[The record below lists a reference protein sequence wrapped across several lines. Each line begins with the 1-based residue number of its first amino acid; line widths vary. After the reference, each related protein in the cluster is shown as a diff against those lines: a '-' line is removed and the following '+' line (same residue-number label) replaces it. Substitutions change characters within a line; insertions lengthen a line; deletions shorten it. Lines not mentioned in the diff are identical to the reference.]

1 MSLAKE
7 VHDFIQ
13 SKLAVP
19 ETPKIVSLL
28 DMVMNQRMTPM
39 MRPPSEP
46 APYNPEAVNEMIP
59 DTGKIQTNMQKNSLM
74 SKYPGLGAK

>member
-19 ETPKIVSLL
+19 EQETGVLPLL
-28 DMVMNQRMTPM
+28 RLLASRTVL
-39 MRPPSEP
+39 PPQQQGAEP
-46 APYNPEAVNEMIP
+46 STLPPVNEMIP
-59 DTGKIQTNMQKNSLM
+59 DTGKLQTNMQKNSLM